1 MSANQGFLTL
11 NAPSIEQA
19 VGIYLVPKVLANAQP
34 WLVLEKFAMVTE
46 LPKNKGENIK
56 WRRPVPFDVN
66 TTTLVEGVTPPPDN
80 FEMETIED
88 TIDQYGSY
96 VNFSDKVSDLH
107 EDPIAQNIVK
117 ELAKKAANTKELV
130 SWNTVRA
137 GTQVIYSGTATSRA
151 TVDTPLDL
159 DQLRAAVAL
168 LKANHGDRLTTRIA
182 ASDGFSTEP
191 VAASYVAV
199 GSSYLDGDVKDCD
212 GFVPVEKYGN
222 ANKLLSEYEVG
233 KIEEMRVIL
242 TPELVPF
249 YGAGA
254 AIASLD
260 VLSRDGVNVD
270 VFALVCMAKEAWGIT
285 PLKGQNAMEV
295 HLENPKM
302 QRGDELGQLGFAAW
316 KMYFCAT
323 RLNESWMVR
332 IECAATDFAS

>member
-11 NAPSIEQA
+11 NAPSIEQR

-34 WLVLEKFAMVTE
+34 WLVLEKFALVTE
-46 LPKNKGENIK
+46 LPKNKGENLK
-56 WRRPVPFDVN
+56 WLRPVPFDVT
-66 TTTLVEGVTPPPDN
+66 TTTLVEGVTPPPEN
-80 FEMETIED
+80 FETEIIED
-88 TIDQYGSY
+88 AVDQYGSY
-96 VNFSDKVSDLH
+96 VNFTDKVADLH
-107 EDPIAQNIVK
+107 EDPIAQMIVK
-117 ELAKKAANTKELV
+117 EMAKQAANTKELIA
-130 SWNTVRA
+130 WNTVRA
-137 GTQVIYSGTATSRA
+137 GTQVIYSGTATTRG
-151 TVDTPLDL
+151 TVDTPIDL

-168 LKANHGDRLTTRIA
+168 LKANHGDRLTSRIA

-199 GSSYLDGDVKDCD
+199 GSSYLDGDIKDCD
-212 GFVPVEKYGN
+212 GFTPVEKY
-222 ANKLLSEYEVG
+222 ARAAQLSEYEVG
-233 KIEEMRVIL
+233 RIEEMRVIL
-242 TPELVPF
+242 TPELGPF

-260 VLSRDGVNVD
+260 VLSRDGVAVD
-270 VFALVCMAKEAWGIT
+270 VFPLVCMAKEAWGVT

-302 QRGDELGQLGFAAW
+302 QRSDPLGQQGFASW
-316 KMYFCAT
+316 KMYYCAT